1 MLKQTRQPCKLFLTK
16 FIRLVYCS
24 HVIAYIKVHVKR
36 AFARNVKVLLVFSGI
51 CFPIDQTFSYYWYY
65 LHRHKPFK
73 IITTSTAYN
82 LTLRAVSCDIVRYYV
97 RCYQTECRL
106 LQSWTKLVE
115 TTFPS
120 IPNKYPLYNKFHV
133 ESCCAPFPYP
143 NSNSMLS
150 LRHCKLPR
158 IVSAVVE
165 LGKQVRRKF

>member
-1 MLKQTRQPCKLFLTK
+1 MLIQTRQPCKLFFTK
-16 FIRLVYCS
+16 SIRLVYFFSRDRLHKNSCKS
-24 HVIAYIKVHVKR
+24 SPCIFQVSAPFLSIKR
-36 AFARNVKVLLVFSGI
+36 FLIIST
-51 CFPIDQTFSYYWYY
+51 TF
-65 LHRHKPFK
+65 KPFK

-82 LTLRAVSCDIVRYYV
+82 LSLRAVSCDIVP
-97 RCYQTECRL
+97 CYQTECRL

-133 ESCCAPFPYP
+133 ESCCAPLPYP

-158 IVSAVVE
+158 IVSALVE